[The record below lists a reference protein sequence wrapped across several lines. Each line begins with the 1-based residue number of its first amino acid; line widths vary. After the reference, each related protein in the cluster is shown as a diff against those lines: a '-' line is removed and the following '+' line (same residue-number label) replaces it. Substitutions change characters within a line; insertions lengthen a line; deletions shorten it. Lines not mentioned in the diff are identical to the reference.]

1 MNMTNTVRNKKIAVL
16 LLLSFI
22 FIKCNT
28 YKMEMH
34 LKGGK
39 SQAIENCI
47 IDYYHTNKK
56 YIKEYDSFYIRFMDD
71 KKSNFYHINI
81 LPQRNKISIRKKHNI
96 GSIVTDEF
104 FPTNYKHYNDKLFIW
119 YDEDKAL
126 QRDVLY
132 ALDKNKLLDSIWLRY
147 DLGIY
152 KDDWDNPGKY
162 PYPPTVSIDEA
173 IEGVD
178 YLICKNKIKIYRIKI
193 KGVFRPYDNNLPKP
207 KCN

>member
-1 MNMTNTVRNKKIAVL
+1 MTNMVRNKKIAVL
-16 LLLSFI
+16 LMLSFI

-28 YKMEMH
+28 YKMEIH
-34 LKGGK
+34 LKGGE

-47 IDYYHTNKK
+47 IDYYHTHKK

-71 KKSNFYHINI
+71 EKSNYYHINI
-81 LPQRNKISIRKKHNI
+81 LPQRNKISIRKEHNI
-96 GSIVTDEF
+96 DSIVTDEF
-104 FPTNYKHYNDKLFIW
+104 FPTNYKRYNDKLFIW
-119 YDEDKAL
+119 YDEDKVL
-126 QRDVLY
+126 QRDVLD

-152 KDDWDNPGKY
+152 KDDWDNTAGKY
-162 PYPPTVSIDEA
+162 PSLPTVTIDET

-178 YLICKNKIKIYRIKI
+178 YLICKNKINIYRKKI
-193 KGVFRPYDNNLPKP
+193 KGVYRPYDNNLPKP

>member
-1 MNMTNTVRNKKIAVL
+1 MIIKFINNKMAVF

-28 YKMEMH
+28 YKKEM
-34 LKGGK
+34 LVKGGE

-56 YIKEYDSFYIRFMDD
+56 YIKEYDNFYIRFIDD
-71 KKSNFYHINI
+71 EKSNYYHINV
-81 LPQRNKISIRKKHNI
+81 LPQRNKISIRMRHVI
-96 GSIVTDEF
+96 DSIVTDEF
-104 FPTNYKHYNDKLFIW
+104 FPTNYKLYNKKLFMW
-119 YDEDKAL
+119 YDKDKTL
-126 QRDVLY
+126 QKDILDE
-132 ALDKNKLLDSIWLRY
+132 LDKNKLLDSIWLRY

-152 KDDWDNPGKY
+152 KDDWDNPSKY
-162 PYPPTVSIDEA
+162 PSPPTFTIDET

-178 YLICKNKIKIYRIKI
+178 YIVCKEKIQIFTRVKSNRYISYK
-193 KGVFRPYDNNLPKP
+193 VLPKP